1 MAIFARKP
9 YPSSAAAQTI
19 GAAYRRA
26 LRKHPFAVFG
36 LPFIVTVLA
45 GSFFLT
51 PATAVRYERFDRK
64 THMLDREE
72 ALGLKGKWDGKKE
85 GGRADIREEY
95 WVSYGFFWVG
105 GDGSWVEM
113 GVGIDLLM

>member
-1 MAIFARKP
+1 
-9 YPSSAAAQTI
+9 
-19 GAAYRRA
+19 
-26 LRKHPFAVFG
+26 
-36 LPFIVTVLA
+36 
-45 GSFFLT
+45 
-51 PATAVRYERFDRK
+51 
-64 THMLDREE
+64 MLDREE